1 MENLHST
8 LQSNFTHLPIENVS
22 SKEVMV
28 KLDIL
33 LENIDVLLAKM
44 KKTGSHIEK
53 VKNNA
58 YFHS

>member
-8 LQSNFTHLPIENVS
+8 LHNDFSNLPLEKGS
-22 SKEVMV
+22 SKDVMV
-28 KLDIL
+28 KLDLL
-33 LENIDVLLAKM
+33 LETMDVLLEKM
-44 KKTGSHIEK
+44 KKTGNHVEK